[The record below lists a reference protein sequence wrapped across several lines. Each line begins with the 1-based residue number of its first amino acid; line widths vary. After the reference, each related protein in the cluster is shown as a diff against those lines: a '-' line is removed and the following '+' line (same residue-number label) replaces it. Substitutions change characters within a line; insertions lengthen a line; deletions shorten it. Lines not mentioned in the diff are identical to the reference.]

1 MLQFFFF
8 KMVEHTPLIYAILR
22 RDKEMVDLILK
33 FGGDP
38 NFCPRSFPPLVYAI
52 QSVGDVDI
60 VKALLEKGADVSPT
74 TGFCDHSPM
83 CLSAKTDRL
92 DIMNL
97 LIEYGASV
105 DETGMLGRPINNAA
119 EYGKWETFNRL
130 MELGAETEEDL
141 LHRAC
146 TGSNPKI
153 VQALIDRGFN
163 VNFKRYGSTPLHEC
177 KYAVGCRVNK
187 NYERVVKILVDAGA
201 DVNATDD
208 EGRTPLHKFDRNRSA
223 QNILIK
229 AGADVNIRDNNG
241 KDYIE
246 ASAAYFA
253 LKHVRDVAAIIA
265 KAVAK

>member
-1 MLQFFFF
+1 
-8 KMVEHTPLIYAILR
+8 
-22 RDKEMVDLILK
+22 MVDLILK
-33 FGGDP
+33 SGGDA
-38 NFCPRSFPPLVYAI
+38 NFCPHSFPPLVYAI
-52 QSVGDVDI
+52 EVGDADI
-60 VKALLEKGADVSPT
+60 VRVLLEKGANVDPI
-74 TGFCDHSPM
+74 TGVCDHSPM
-83 CLSAKTDRL
+83 CLSAKSGRL

-97 LIEYGASV
+97 LIEYVANIDG
-105 DETGMLGRPINNAA
+105 TKMLGRPINNAA

-130 MELGAETEEDL
+130 LELGAETEEDL

-153 VQALIDRGFN
+153 VQALIDRGFD
-163 VNFKRYGSTPLHEC
+163 VNFKHYGSTPLHEC

-187 NYERVVKILVDAGA
+187 NYERIVKILVDAGA

-208 EGRTPLHKFDRNRSA
+208 EGRTPLHEFDGNKSA

-253 LKHVRDVAAIIA
+253 LKNVRDIMAIIA